1 MSEVQSLED
10 LQKKDNTYKHKIKA
24 CKSYAALRGMAN
36 RAKASSNSCANLNIV
51 AAADGFSATPVRVNK
66 NGYHQ

>member
-10 LQKKDNTYKHKIKA
+10 LQKKEDPYKHKIKA

-36 RAKASSNSCANLNIV
+36 KAKASSNSCANLNIV
-51 AAADGFSATPVRVNK
+51 AADGFRATPIHANK
-66 NGYHQ
+66 SRC